1 MKRILIFCALLILV
15 TTSYGQKRVSGQVLH
30 SYTKEPIEGAL
41 IEVEGKSTVRIVT
54 NSEGEFTIPLTDKGE
69 SFMLRIGGMG
79 FNQSIHNYGIND
91 KTQNLIFYLEPR
103 EIRLKGINVEGY
115 RDPQQLIE
123 KMLSR
128 RKEYEDKNSRQA
140 LGFFRERIQ
149 KRGKNL
155 SLAEAVISV
164 VKRSNTSDLNDLVF
178 LNQLRKANNYRSID
192 SVAVKLQGG
201 PFNILYTDLAK
212 YPEIIFDATNLEY
225 YKYVYLGTL
234 DYNKQEVLQ
243 IAFEPRNDS
252 KTPKFSGVL
261 YLNKATFDLVRAD
274 LDLDVSNREKA
285 SKIFVKKKPE
295 GMDIWPTMMHYQ
307 IDYAPKKNR
316 WLLQYGKID
325 LEFRVNWRSRLF
337 RRTYQIEA
345 EMAVTDW
352 FDERNKDLIDEKA
365 RVRPN
370 KVLIESIEGFYDPIF
385 WENYT
390 IIEPDSEI
398 EKIIAKIERQL
409 KRLK

>member
-1 MKRILIFCALLILV
+1 MKRILIFCASLILV

-54 NSEGEFTIPLTDKGE
+54 NSEGEFTIPLTDKGK

-91 KTQNLIFYLEPR
+91 KTQNLTFYLEPR

-307 IDYAPKKNR
+307 IDYAPKKDR

-398 EKIIAKIERQL
+398 EKIITKIERQL